1 MKPSMKILNFL
12 FGSSYSL
19 KDISSIIYASGGAAY
34 GISIEIYIILPLI
47 VINSIFAIYNCGM
60 NRRETITSIVY
71 IIKAAAL
78 FAGTELSYQNFKRFT
93 FQRSYQ
99 LCYQTASRAMLRQS
113 IYLTVTII
121 FLIAPGL
128 RSTYNTVQSKC
139 PYSNE
144 TIIEARCNMIDIER
158 PVSEEHPTCVAD
170 YTALITGMEEL
181 RIIRDI
187 ALCSMA
193 FYSMYNKSFLDIT
206 GRTTI
211 IHKMMLLLF
220 IAMSCSVLVVNTD
233 PLHFGQIK
241 LYFNIIEL
249 CVFLILMAL
258 LIINLHKKYDHRR
271 YIIMQDNPTIF
282 G

>member
-1 MKPSMKILNFL
+1 MKILNFL

-34 GISIEIYIILPLI
+34 GVSIEIYLILPLVI
-47 VINSIFAIYNCGM
+47 INSIFALCNCGV
-60 NRRETITSIVY
+60 NHRETITSIVY
-71 IIKAAAL
+71 IIKTVAL
-78 FAGTELSYQNFKRFT
+78 FTGTELSYHNFKRFT

-99 LCYQTASRAMLRQS
+99 LYHQTASRAMLRQS
-113 IYLTVTII
+113 IYLTVTIM
-121 FLIAPGL
+121 LLVAPGL
-128 RSTYNTVQSKC
+128 RSIYNVVQFKC

-144 TIIEARCNMIDIER
+144 TIIETHCNIIDIER

-170 YTALITGMEEL
+170 YTALITSMEEL

-206 GRTTI
+206 GTTTI
-211 IHKMMLLLF
+211 IHKIMLLLF
-220 IAMSCSVLVVNTD
+220 IVISCSVLVVNTD

-241 LYFNIIEL
+241 FYFNVIEL
-249 CVFLILMAL
+249 CFFVVLMVL
-258 LIINLHKKYDHRR
+258 LIINLQEKYQHRKCV
-271 YIIMQDNPTIF
+271 IMEKNPTIF